1 MKILWKDATQ
11 IYCVERLTQGDI
23 HLLLLV
29 SSILY
34 GLGEGGMW
42 MWEGV
47 FPYGMLTGGV
57 WLTFCALTLLDV
69 FKLHSHLSFL
79 WILWFLLHSQK
90 TVLPYCHPY
99 REGDQ
104 PSKKALK
111 KQQKQEEKAKRKAET
126 QARLVGASHVC
137 RGKIDSRVVNV
148 HTVPLEVVVSC
159 IVACGPACITHH
171 LSTYYCAHLCI
182 SSSTWHIACP
192 FLSLCM
198 SPAGGWGRS
207 KSRRGESHSHGLT
220 VRACCRVASKW
231 WTVVGEGVRGCFI
244 MVVFLFCFLPIIP
257 CQLSV
262 SWLLPPIL
270 SFNKHCSLCSC
281 TRPMQEDYQSQIVD
295 CQRVPV
301 TRKPA

>member
-1 MKILWKDATQ
+1 
-11 IYCVERLTQGDI
+11 
-23 HLLLLV
+23 
-29 SSILY
+29 
-34 GLGEGGMW
+34 

-47 FPYGMLTGGV
+47 FPYGMLTVWV
-57 WLTFCALTLLDV
+57 WLTFCALTLWMSSNCIPICHFYEFCGSCYIL
-69 FKLHSHLSFL
+69 KILSTTALSF
-79 WILWFLLHSQK
+79 H
-90 TVLPYCHPY
+90 TVIH

-137 RGKIDSRVVNV
+137 RGKIDSQVAHV
-148 HTVPLEVVVSC
+148 HTVPLEGVVSST
-159 IVACGPACITHH
+159 VACGPACITHH
-171 LSTYYCAHLCI
+171 LSTYYCARLCI

-270 SFNKHCSLCSC
+270 SFNEHCSLCSC